1 MLVAK
6 ISAFALAAAAAA
18 VAALTSTEQLAAN
31 LGLPTYEVDELLS
44 ATDVSSL
51 DITKYA
57 KALKVDPE
65 EIASWPESLK
75 TSALE
80 QLQERIQTWV
90 DENADSRTQVTRR
103 QQSNQEKVQ
112 AEVDE
117 LIANYRSDHEAD
129 HGRRLTGCPTNR
141 CTVCATGL
149 TVAYVAA
156 LTACGAAAVTEEAV
170 SAGTLTPIAVTQLGA
185 CVTLAHSTYAGGWTF
200 CLGMTT

>member
-1 MLVAK
+1 MHFTK
-6 ISAFALAAAAAA
+6 ISSFAFATVAAAAA
-18 VAALTSTEQLAAN
+18 LLSTEQLAGN
-31 LGLPTYEVDELLS
+31 LGLPAPDVDELLS
-44 ATDVSSL
+44 TTDLSSL

-57 KALKVDPE
+57 GALKVSPK
-65 EIASWPESLK
+65 EIASWSESLK
-75 TSALE
+75 VTALE
-80 QLQERIQTWV
+80 QLQERIQTYAGTTTV
-90 DENADSRTQVTRR
+90 VKR
-103 QQSNQEKVQ
+103 QQSNRDKVQ

-129 HGRRLTGCPTNR
+129 HGRRLAGCPTNR

-156 LTACGAAAVTEEAV
+156 LTTCGAAAVTEEAI

-185 CVTLAHSTYAGGWTF
+185 CVALAHSTYAGGWTF